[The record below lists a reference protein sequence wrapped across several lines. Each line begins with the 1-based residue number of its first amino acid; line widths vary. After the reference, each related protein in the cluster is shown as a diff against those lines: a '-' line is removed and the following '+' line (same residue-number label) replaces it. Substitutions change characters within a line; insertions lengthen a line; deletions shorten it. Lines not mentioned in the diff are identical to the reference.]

1 MPAKLDDRTK
11 GEIVK
16 MRALDYDKQE
26 IADELGISRHTV
38 RRHLQELQR
47 EAEQTDDADAVVLGA
62 VMAGILGASAG
73 VALGQGVKALAEGLT
88 EATGEENTEEAGDPI
103 VK

>member
-1 MPAKLDDRTK
+1 MPAKLDDRKK

-38 RRHLQELQR
+38 RRHLQEVQH
-47 EAEQTDDADAVVLGA
+47 EAERTDEADAVVLGA
-62 VMAGILGASAG
+62 VMAGILGAGAG
-73 VALGQGVKALAEGLT
+73 IALGQGVKALAEKLT
-88 EATGEENTEEAGDPI
+88 EATGEENAEEAEEPI
-103 VK
+103 VE